1 MPDFTLSDYKLQAYL
16 LANAEEIGRQQG
28 RGDARL
34 GVIQELGLDTY
45 IKKLEFT
52 YLDNQLAANSL
63 NSSGSLDFVADLP
76 DKILNAI
83 SLEATVYKVFLN
95 EGSNENREIEIPLP
109 HNSQQFFGEGGAN
122 LAGQSNTFKQTRT
135 FLQAE
140 ALQNEYFTSQRFVS
154 EALTGKNASA
164 AQGVQIGNIEI
175 VRLGGNPA
183 EVDTNITVKI
193 TLFATQLDNY
203 FKKYDA
209 PNKGELLADPDISEE
224 TKRYIEN
231 GVAWIDLLKINLED
245 GGGESVIEQFA
256 AAQGIDTTRYLQ
268 KAALENGLAYNSS
281 QQKIKLKLGYNT
293 EQLDML
299 GPGKLGITQDDFD
312 KYKEQIKAQ
321 TEVYYLNLHQN
332 AINFN
337 AADKSVEIQIDYVAA
352 TGTNIIER
360 QTDLLFDAY
369 LYEKELQAND
379 AICAI
384 QKEVDNEQGVAI
396 LIDPFGADVIQSND
410 SEFERG
416 TGSNRRFATRPEGTI
431 RVVNTPEE
439 KQKALADLDKLKKRL
454 QTLQANKLI
463 NGLYASSLYPILKFK
478 QKVDNS
484 ISQGIEKFTRANLLF
499 VPAQDV
505 TGKITGKITPE
516 TTNVNLGVHY
526 YNAGSAVLTSPTE
539 IGGYVS
545 DLRRGSQTATAV
557 RRAQQAAQRA
567 GFQDEKLEDLLD
579 NDYANI
585 IAGDEINLEYVFFGD
600 IIEVAFEVLAANN
613 RLAESTTFFESFEF
627 QSNYIQ
633 SVRREPEETGGSVE
647 ASDYTSNNVEFFVTP
662 FYYETYAGQVKR
674 SGPYKGTRI
683 DPRVIELY
691 KEYGEILF
699 SNVSYKNPADI
710 NNTITISLAD
720 VPISMI
726 EFKKWFVKNVSSKR
740 KRHFFIKNY
749 IESLIKWVSKLIGDA
764 VAEDQSKT
772 TDLEPPELLINR
784 YFLNVDKYNFLP
796 AVNANTLDNRISIT
810 SLRQY
815 IDEQAT
821 SDSLNAKVLTILGQ
835 TPNVSFGTGTRA
847 GNKDEDKEFRIPHI
861 LYGGAKLGLLNDVSF
876 QREDMPGLREAR
888 LFEGE
893 NMYSLDILREK
904 YNATIRF
911 YGNNFFKPGTY
922 LYLNP
927 ASFGAQEV
935 LGTAADLQSPA
946 RLLGLGGY
954 YLVVRVSHEVDLTTN
969 TWYTYV
975 DTQWQA
981 YGDDDRQGTTD
992 DEDECKTSIVARSQN
1007 ALDLSKNPDRQRIV
1021 NRILATGDEKLI
1033 EAAREQEPDL
1043 FP

>member
-16 LANAEEIGRQQG
+16 LANAVEIGRDRS
-28 RGDARL
+28 RGEAFL
-34 GVIQELGLDTY
+34 GGNPELGLDTY

-63 NSSGSLDFVADLP
+63 NSAGSLDFVADLP

-83 SLEATVYKVFLN
+83 SLEATVYKVFLDQGVN
-95 EGSNENREIEIPLP
+95 EDREIEIPLP
-109 HNSQQFFGEGGAN
+109 HNSQKFFGEGGAN
-122 LAGQSNTFKQTRT
+122 LARQSNTFKQTRT

-154 EALTGKNASA
+154 EALTGGNASA

-183 EVDTNITVKI
+183 EIDTNITVKI

-224 TKRYIEN
+224 TKRYIEA
-231 GVAWIDLLKINLED
+231 GVAWIDLLKINLE
-245 GGGESVIEQFA
+245 GGADSLVEQFA
-256 AAQGIDTTRYLQ
+256 RKKGLDTTQHLQ
-268 KAALENGLAYNSS
+268 RAALEEALAYNSS
-281 QQKIKLKLGYNT
+281 QQKIKLKLAYNT
-293 EQLDML
+293 ENLDML
-299 GPGKLGITQDDFD
+299 GPQKLEITQDDFD

-337 AADKSVEIQIDYVAA
+337 AADRSVEIQIDYVAS
-352 TGTNIIER
+352 TGTNTIER
-360 QTDLLFDAY
+360 QSDLLFDAY

-379 AICAI
+379 AICKI
-384 QKEVDNEQGVAI
+384 QKVVDNEEIVKV
-396 LIDPFGADVIQSND
+396 LIDPFGSDVVQLTTESGETPE
-410 SEFERG
+410 STEFSRDDERVARFTRFIEQPG
-416 TGSNRRFATRPEGTI
+416 TV
-431 RVVNTPEE
+431 RVVSSPEA
-439 KQKALADLDKLKKRL
+439 KKVALADLDALKKRL
-454 QTLQANKLI
+454 QVMQANKLI
-463 NGLYASSLYPILKFK
+463 NGLYAASLYPRDTF
-478 QKVDNS
+478 QNKVRYSNYG
-484 ISQGIEKFTRANLLF
+484 GIEKYTRVNILF
-499 VPAQDV
+499 VPAEDV
-505 TGKITGKITPE
+505 TGKITGKMSPE
-516 TTNVNLGVHY
+516 TFHHNLGAY
-526 YNAGSAVLTSPTE
+526 YYQSKTDT
-539 IGGYVS
+539 
-545 DLRRGSQTATAV
+545 TAEAT
-557 RRAQQAAQRA
+557 RRAQRAAQSP
-567 GFQDEKLEDLLD
+567 GYQNEEIEDLLE
-579 NDYANI
+579 NDFTDVI
-585 IAGDEINLEYVFFGD
+585 DPDEVNLEYVFFGD
-600 IIEVAFEVLAANN
+600 IIETAFEVLAANN
-613 RLAESTTFFESFEF
+613 RLSEPTSFFESFE
-627 QSNYIQ
+627 SPSYYVQ
-633 SVRREPEETGGSVE
+633 SVRRSEDSTDSVD
-647 ASDYTSNNVEFFVTP
+647 ASDYSSNNLELFVKP
-662 FYYETYAGQVKR
+662 LYYENFA
-674 SGPYKGTRI
+674 KGRAYFGDG
-683 DPRVIELY
+683 DPRMSALY

-699 SNVSYKNPADI
+699 SNISYKNPADV

-726 EFKKWFVKNVSSKR
+726 EFKKWFVKNISSKR

-796 AVNANTLDNRISIT
+796 AVSDGNLDNRINIT
-810 SLRQY
+810 SLKQY

-821 SDSLNAKVLTILGQ
+821 SDNLNAKVLTILGQ
-835 TPNVSFGTGTRA
+835 VPNVNFGTGTRA
-847 GNKDEDKEFRIPHI
+847 GNKEEDKELGIPHI
-861 LYGGAKLGLLNDVSF
+861 LFGGAKLGLLNDVSF

-911 YGNNFFKPGTY
+911 YGNNFFKPGQI

-927 ASFGAQEV
+927 AAFGAQKV
-935 LGTAADLQSPA
+935 LGTAADLDSPA
-946 RLLGLGGY
+946 RRLGLGGY
-954 YLVVRVSHEVDLTTN
+954 HLVIRVSHEVDLTNN

-975 DTQWQA
+975 DTQWQSF
-981 YGDDDRQGTTD
+981 GDDDRQARNADDSCTTSMIYRA
-992 DEDECKTSIVARSQN
+992 TFAY
-1007 ALDLSKNPDRQRIV
+1007 DLSVDQ
-1021 NRILATGDEKLI
+1021 NRNDIIDEILATGDEKLI
-1033 EAAREQEPDL
+1033 EKLIEQEEDFI
-1043 FP
+1043 FPPSP

>member
-28 RGDARL
+28 RGDVRL
-34 GVIQELGLDTY
+34 GVNQELGLDTY
-45 IKKLEFT
+45 IKKLEFSH
-52 YLDNQLAANSL
+52 LDNQLAANSL
-63 NSSGSLDFVADLP
+63 NPLGSLDFVADLP
-76 DKILNAI
+76 DKILNKI

-95 EGSNENREIEIPLP
+95 EGSDENREIEIPLP
-109 HNSQQFFGEGGAN
+109 HNSQEFFGEGGAN
-122 LAGQSNTFKQTRT
+122 LNRQSNTFKQTRT

-154 EALTGKNASA
+154 EALTGDFASA

-203 FKKYDA
+203 FTKHQA
-209 PNKGELLADPDISEE
+209 PNKGELLADPDLSEE
-224 TKRYIEN
+224 TKRYISA

-384 QKEVDNEQGVAI
+384 QKEVDNEEGVAI
-396 LIDPFGADVIQSND
+396 LIDPFGADVVQSND

-416 TGSNRRFATRPEGTI
+416 TGSNRRFFTRPEGTI

-439 KQKALADLDKLKKRL
+439 KQAALADLDKLKKRL
-454 QTLQANKLI
+454 QVLQANKLI
-463 NGLYASSLYPILKFK
+463 NGLYASSLYPFGTFK
-478 QKVDNS
+478 KKVDNS

-505 TGKITGKITPE
+505 TGKITGKITPG
-516 TTNVNLGVHY
+516 TTNINLGVHY
-526 YNAGSAVLTSPTE
+526 YNSDPTE
-539 IGGYVS
+539 S
-545 DLRRGSQTATAV
+545 LDDLFAIRK
-557 RRAQQAAQRA
+557 AQQAAQVA
-567 GFQDEKLEDLLD
+567 GFQGEELEDLLD
-579 NDYANI
+579 NDYSNI
-585 IAGDEINLEYVFFGD
+585 IAGDEINLEYIFFGD

-613 RLAESTTFFESFEF
+613 RLAENTTFFQSFEF
-627 QSNYIQ
+627 QSSYIQ
-633 SVRREPEETGGSVE
+633 SVRRDPDAVGPSRVLGVE

-662 FYYETYAGQVKR
+662 FYYETYAGQLKR

-699 SNVSYKNPADI
+699 SNISYKNPADI

-749 IESLIKWVSKLIGDA
+749 IESLIKWASKLIGDA

-796 AVNANTLDNRISIT
+796 AVNANTLDNRVSIT
-810 SLRQY
+810 ALKQY
-815 IDEQAT
+815 IDEQSI

-835 TPNVSFGTGTRA
+835 TPNINFGTGTRA
-847 GNKDEDKEFRIPHI
+847 GNKDEDRELGIPHI

-927 ASFGAQEV
+927 AAFGAQQV
-935 LGTAADLQSPA
+935 LGTAADLDSPA
-946 RLLGLGGY
+946 RKLGLGGY
-954 YLVVRVSHEVDLTTN
+954 YLVKRASHEVDLTTN

-975 DTQWQA
+975 DTQWEA
-981 YGDDDRQGTTD
+981 YGDDDRQGKTD
-992 DEDECKTSIVARSQN
+992 DEDECKTSIVARSQY
-1007 ALDLSKNPDRQRIV
+1007 ALDLSKNPDRQLIR
-1021 NRILATGDEKLI
+1021 NKILATGNENLI
-1033 EAAREQEPDL
+1033 ASASAQEPDL

>member
-1 MPDFTLSDYKLQAYL
+1 MSDFTLSDYKIQAYL
-16 LANAEEIGRQQG
+16 LANAEELTRQSL
-28 RGDARL
+28 RGYDP
-34 GVIQELGLDTY
+34 ESGLDTY
-45 IKKLEFT
+45 VKKLQYT

-63 NSSGSLDFVADLP
+63 NNMESLDFVADLP
-76 DKILNAI
+76 DKILNNI
-83 SLEATVYKVFLN
+83 SLEATVYKVYLN
-95 EGSNENREIEIPLP
+95 EGSNENREIEVPLP
-109 HNSQQFFGEGGAN
+109 HNSQKFFGQEGAVNRQG
-122 LAGQSNTFKQTRT
+122 NTFKQTRT

-140 ALQNEYFTSQRFVS
+140 SLQNEYFTSQRFVS
-154 EALTGKNASA
+154 EALTGDFASPS
-164 AQGVQIGNIEI
+164 QGVQIGNIEI

-183 EVDTNITVKI
+183 EIDTNITVKI
-193 TLFATQLDNY
+193 TLFATLLDNY

-209 PNKGELLADPDISEE
+209 PNKAELLSDPDISEE
-224 TKRYIEN
+224 TKRYIAN

-256 AAQGIDTTRYLQ
+256 AANGIDTTRYLQ
-268 KAALENGLAYNSS
+268 KAALENSLAYNSS
-281 QQKIKLKLGYNT
+281 QQRIKLKLAYST

-299 GPGKLGITQDDFD
+299 GPKKLGVTQDDFD

-352 TGTNIIER
+352 TGTNTIER

-384 QKEVDNEQGVAI
+384 QKEVDNEERVEI
-396 LIDPFGADVIQSND
+396 VIDPFGADVLQVGDTDVSLA
-410 SEFERG
+410 G
-416 TGSNRRFATRPEGTI
+416 TRLSGQGTSM
-431 RVVNTPEE
+431 VVRSPEE
-439 KQKALADLDKLKKRL
+439 KQEALADLDKLKKRL

-463 NGLYASSLYPILKFK
+463 NGLYASSLYPFGTFK
-478 QKVDNS
+478 KKVDNS
-484 ISQGIEKFTRANLLF
+484 ISQGIEKFTRTNLLF

-505 TGKITGKITPE
+505 TGKITGKITPG

-526 YNAGSAVLTSPTE
+526 YNSYNPGDLEDAVE
-539 IGGYVS
+539 
-545 DLRRGSQTATAV
+545 TATAV
-557 RRAQQAAQRA
+557 RRAQQAAQQA
-567 GFQDEKLEDLLD
+567 GFQDEELEDLLD
-579 NDYANI
+579 NDYLNI

-600 IIEVAFEVLAANN
+600 IIETAFEVLAANN

-627 QSNYIQ
+627 QSSYIQ
-633 SVRREPEETGGSVE
+633 SVRRDPDAEGLNRVSGVE

-662 FYYETYAGQVKR
+662 FYYLSYGAQTRR
-674 SGPYKGTRI
+674 SGPYKGTSV

-699 SNVSYKNPADI
+699 SNISYKNPADV

-726 EFKKWFVKNVSSKR
+726 EFKKWFIKNVSSKR
-740 KRHFFIKNY
+740 KKHFFIKNY

-772 TDLEPPELLINR
+772 TDLEPPQLLVNR
-784 YFLNVDKYNFLP
+784 YFLNLDKYAFLP
-796 AVNANTLDNRISIT
+796 RVDNSVLNNRVDIVA
-810 SLRQY
+810 LQQY
-815 IDEQAT
+815 VDEQAT
-821 SDSLNAKVLTILGQ
+821 SESLNAKVLTILGQ
-835 TPNVSFGTGTRA
+835 TPNINLGTGTRT
-847 GNKDEDKEFRIPHI
+847 GDKEEDRAKRIPHI
-861 LYGGAKLGLLNDVSF
+861 LYGGATKGLLNDVSF
-876 QREDMPGLREAR
+876 QREDMVGLREAR

-911 YGNNFFKPGTY
+911 YGNNFFKPGTF

-927 ASFGAQEV
+927 ATFGAQEA
-935 LGTAADLQSPA
+935 LGSSADLQSPA

-954 YLVVRVSHEVDLTTN
+954 HLVIRVSHEVDLTTN

-975 DTQWQA
+975 DTQWEA
-981 YGDDDRQGTTD
+981 FGDDDRQGTTD
-992 DEDECKTSIVARSQN
+992 DEDECKTSIVARAGN
-1007 ALDLSKNPDRQRIV
+1007 ALDLSKNADRQRLV

-1033 EAAREQEPDL
+1033 EAVKQQEPDL
-1043 FP
+1043 F

>member
-1 MPDFTLSDYKLQAYL
+1 MSDFTLSDYKLQAYL
-16 LANAEEIGRQQG
+16 LANAEELTRQSL
-28 RGDARL
+28 RGYDP
-34 GVIQELGLDTY
+34 ESGLDTY
-45 IKKLEFT
+45 IKKLQNAH
-52 YLDNQLAANSL
+52 LDNQLAANSL
-63 NSSGSLDFVADLP
+63 NNMESLDFVADLP
-76 DKILNAI
+76 DKILNNI
-83 SLEATVYKVFLN
+83 SLEATVYKVYLN
-95 EGSNENREIEIPLP
+95 EGSNENREIEVPLP
-109 HNSQQFFGEGGAN
+109 HNSQAFFGQEGAVNRQG
-122 LAGQSNTFKQTRT
+122 NTFKQTRT

-140 ALQNEYFTSQRFVS
+140 SLQNEYFTSQRFVS
-154 EALTGKNASA
+154 EALTGDFASPS
-164 AQGVQIGNIEI
+164 QGVQIGNIEI

-183 EVDTNITVKI
+183 EIDTNITVKI
-193 TLFATQLDNY
+193 TLFATLLDNY

-209 PNKGELLADPDISEE
+209 PNKAELLSDPDISEE
-224 TKRYIEN
+224 TKRYIAN

-256 AAQGIDTTRYLQ
+256 AANGIDTTRYLQ
-268 KAALENGLAYNSS
+268 KAALENSLAYNSS
-281 QQKIKLKLGYNT
+281 QQRIKLKLAYST

-299 GPGKLGITQDDFD
+299 GPKKLGVTQDDFD

-352 TGTNIIER
+352 TGTNTIER

-384 QKEVDNEQGVAI
+384 QKEVDNEEGVAI

-439 KQKALADLDKLKKRL
+439 KQAALSDLDKLKKRL

-463 NGLYASSLYPILKFK
+463 NGLYGASLYGGYNFR

-484 ISQGIEKFTRANLLF
+484 INKGIEKFTRANLLF
-499 VPAQDV
+499 VPAEDV
-505 TGKITGKITPE
+505 TGKITGKLTPG
-516 TTNVNLGVHY
+516 TVHTNLGVYY
-526 YNAGSAVLTSPTE
+526 YNSTE
-539 IGGYVS
+539 LSSEEDYRSYIRTGE
-545 DLRRGSQTATAV
+545 AI
-557 RRAQQAAQRA
+557 RRAQQAAQQA
-567 GFQDEKLEDLLD
+567 GFQDEELEDLID
-579 NDYANI
+579 NDYLNVI
-585 IAGDEINLEYVFFGD
+585 PPDEINLEYVYFGD

-613 RLAESTTFFESFEF
+613 RLAESTSFFQSFEF
-627 QSNYIQ
+627 NSKYVE
-633 SVRREPEETGGSVE
+633 SVRRQETDLTNVD
-647 ASDYTSNNVEFFVTP
+647 AADYTSNNIEFFVTP
-662 FYYETYAGQVKR
+662 FYYLSYGAQTRR
-674 SGPYKGTRI
+674 SGPYKGTSV

-699 SNVSYKNPADI
+699 SNISYKNPADI

-726 EFKKWFVKNVSSKR
+726 EFKKWFIKNVSSKR
-740 KRHFFIKNY
+740 KKHFFIKNY

-764 VAEDQSKT
+764 VGEDQSKT
-772 TDLEPPELLINR
+772 TDLEPPQLLVNR
-784 YFLNVDKYNFLP
+784 YFLNLDKYDFLP
-796 AVNANTLDNRISIT
+796 RVDNSVLNNRVNIVALQ
-810 SLRQY
+810 QY
-815 IDEQAT
+815 VDEQAT
-821 SDSLNAKVLTILGQ
+821 SESLNAKVLTILGQ
-835 TPNVSFGTGTRA
+835 TPNISFGTGTRV
-847 GNKDEDKEFRIPHI
+847 GDKEEDRAKRIPHI
-861 LYGGAKLGLLNDVSF
+861 LYGGATKGLLNDVSF
-876 QREDMPGLREAR
+876 QREDMVGLREAR

-911 YGNNFFKPGTY
+911 YGNNFFKPGTF

-927 ASFGAQEV
+927 ATFGAQEA
-935 LGTAADLQSPA
+935 LGSSADLQSPA

-954 YLVVRVSHEVDLTTN
+954 HLVIRVSHEVDLTTN

-975 DTQWQA
+975 DTIWEA
-981 YGDDDRQGTTD
+981 FGDDDRQGTTD
-992 DEDECKTSIVARSQN
+992 DEDECKTSIIARSQN
-1007 ALDLSKNPDRQRIV
+1007 ALDLSNSADRQRLV

-1033 EAAREQEPDL
+1033 EAVKEQEPDL
-1043 FP
+1043 F

>member
-1 MPDFTLSDYKLQAYL
+1 MANFTLSDYKLQAYL
-16 LANAEEIGRQQG
+16 LANASEIGRISG
-28 RGDARL
+28 RGEAFL
-34 GVIQELGLDTY
+34 GGNQELGLDTY

-83 SLEATVYKVFLN
+83 SLEATVYKVFLDQGVN
-95 EGSNENREIEIPLP
+95 EDREIEIPLP
-109 HNSQQFFGEGGAN
+109 HNSQKFFGEGGAN
-122 LAGQSNTFKQTRT
+122 LARQSNTFKQTRT

-154 EALTGKNASA
+154 EALTGDFASK

-203 FKKYDA
+203 FIKYDA

-224 TKRYIEN
+224 TKRYIGA

-245 GGGESVIEQFA
+245 GGADSLVERFA
-256 AAQGIDTTRYLQ
+256 RKKGLDTTQYLQ
-268 KAALENGLAYNSS
+268 RAALQEALAYDSS
-281 QQKIKLKLGYNT
+281 QQKIKLKLAYNT
-293 EQLDML
+293 ENLDML
-299 GPGKLGITQDDFD
+299 GPQKLEITQDDFD

-337 AADKSVEIQIDYVAA
+337 AADRSVEIQIDYVAS
-352 TGTNIIER
+352 TGTNTIER
-360 QTDLLFDAY
+360 QSDLLFDAY

-379 AICAI
+379 AICKI
-384 QKEVDNEQGVAI
+384 QKVVDNEEQVKV
-396 LIDPFGADVIQSND
+396 LIDPFGADIVQVPHGNVKEHSRA
-410 SEFERG
+410 SGLGKTLTRFFE
-416 TGSNRRFATRPEGTI
+416 EGTV
-431 RVVNTPEE
+431 RLLSQPED
-439 KQKALADLDKLKKRL
+439 KKVALADLDALKKRL
-454 QTLQANKLI
+454 QVMQANKLI
-463 NGLYASSLYPILKFK
+463 NGLYGASLYGGYDFR
-478 QKVDNS
+478 QKVNNS
-484 ISQGIEKFTRANLLF
+484 LNQGIEKFTRANLLF
-499 VPAQDV
+499 VPAEDV
-505 TGKITGKITPE
+505 TGKITGKITPG
-516 TTNVNLGVHY
+516 TTNINLGVHY
-526 YNAGSAVLTSPTE
+526 YNSTE
-539 IGGYVS
+539 QDLGDYVT
-545 DLRRGSQTATAV
+545 TATAV
-557 RRAQQAAQRA
+557 RRAQQAAQQA
-567 GFQDEKLEDLLD
+567 GFQDEELEDLLD
-579 NDYANI
+579 NDYLDI
-585 IAGDEINLEYVFFGD
+585 IVGDEVNLEYVFFGD
-600 IIEVAFEVLAANN
+600 IIETAFEVLAANN
-613 RLAESTTFFESFEF
+613 RLSESTSFFESFE
-627 QSNYIQ
+627 SPSSYIQ
-633 SVRREPEETGGSVE
+633 SVRRSGNSIDKIES
-647 ASDYTSNNVEFFVTP
+647 ADYSSNNLELFVTP
-662 FYYETYAGQVKR
+662 LYYENYA
-674 SGPYKGTRI
+674 KGTAQFRDG
-683 DPRVIELY
+683 DPRMSALY

-699 SNVSYKNPADI
+699 SNISYKNPADV

-726 EFKKWFVKNVSSKR
+726 EFKKWFVKNISSKR

-796 AVNANTLDNRISIT
+796 AVSANTLDNRINIT
-810 SLRQY
+810 SLKQY

-847 GNKDEDKEFRIPHI
+847 GNKEEDKELGIPHI
-861 LYGGAKLGLLNDVSF
+861 LFGGAKLGLLNDVSF

-911 YGNNFFKPGTY
+911 YGNNFFKPGQI

-927 ASFGAQEV
+927 AAFGAQEV
-935 LGTAADLQSPA
+935 LGTAADLDSPA
-946 RLLGLGGY
+946 RRLGLGGY
-954 YLVVRVSHEVDLTTN
+954 HLVIRVSHEVDLTNN

-975 DTQWQA
+975 DTQWQSF
-981 YGDDDRQGTTD
+981 GDDDRQARNADDSCTTSMIYRA
-992 DEDECKTSIVARSQN
+992 TF
-1007 ALDLSKNPDRQRIV
+1007 ALDLSVDQ
-1021 NRILATGDEKLI
+1021 NRNDIIDEILATGDEKLI
-1033 EAAREQEPDL
+1033 EKVIEQEEDFI
-1043 FP
+1043 FPPSP

>member
-1 MPDFTLSDYKLQAYL
+1 MANFTLSDYKLQAYL
-16 LANAEEIGRQQG
+16 LANASEIGRQQG
-28 RGDARL
+28 RGDVRL
-34 GVIQELGLDTY
+34 GVNQELGLDTY
-45 IKKLEFT
+45 IKKLEFSH
-52 YLDNQLAANSL
+52 LDNQLAANSL

-95 EGSNENREIEIPLP
+95 QGSNENREIEIPLP
-109 HNSQQFFGEGGAN
+109 HNSQQFFGKGGAN

-224 TKRYIEN
+224 TKRYIEA

-256 AAQGIDTTRYLQ
+256 ASQGIDTTRYLQ

-299 GPGKLGITQDDFD
+299 GPGKLGITQADFD

-384 QKEVDNEQGVAI
+384 QKEVDNENRVEI
-396 LIDPFGADVIQSND
+396 VIDPFGADVLQIEDTEVSLAGTRL
-410 SEFERG
+410 SGRG
-416 TGSNRRFATRPEGTI
+416 TS
-431 RVVNTPEE
+431 RVVRSPEE

-463 NGLYASSLYPILKFK
+463 NGLYASSLYSLLKFK

-484 ISQGIEKFTRANLLF
+484 ISQGIEKFTRTNLLF

-505 TGKITGKITPE
+505 TGKITGKITPG

-526 YNAGSAVLTSPTE
+526 YNAAEASATSPTE
-539 IGGYVS
+539 
-545 DLRRGSQTATAV
+545 LRNAYRTAMAV
-557 RRAQQAAQRA
+557 RRAQQAAQQA
-567 GFQDEKLEDLLD
+567 GFQDEDLEDLLE
-579 NDYANI
+579 NDYADI
-585 IAGDEINLEYVFFGD
+585 ITGDEINLEYVFFGD

-699 SNVSYKNPADI
+699 SNISYKNPADI

-726 EFKKWFVKNVSSKR
+726 DFKKWFVKNVSSKR

-796 AVNANTLDNRISIT
+796 AVNANTLDNRVSIT
-810 SLRQY
+810 ALKQY
-815 IDEQAT
+815 IDEQAI